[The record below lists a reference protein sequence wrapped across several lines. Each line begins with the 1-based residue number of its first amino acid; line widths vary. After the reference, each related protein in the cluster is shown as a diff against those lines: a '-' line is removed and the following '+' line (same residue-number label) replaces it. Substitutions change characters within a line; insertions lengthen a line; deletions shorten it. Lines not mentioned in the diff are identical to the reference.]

1 MWRYIIKRILLVF
14 VVILGVLIII
24 FILSE
29 ITPGNPAA
37 RLLGTEAS
45 MEEIEAKAESMG
57 LNDPVI
63 VQFGRYVFNF
73 VTKLDLGQSYTTR
86 QPVWGELMTRYPYT
100 LTLGLLATALA
111 ILIGVPLGVLGAIKQ
126 YSVRDTVIVFLALV
140 LMSIPNFWFGI
151 LCINTFSVKLKW
163 LPPAGTGTWYHWIMP
178 VVILS
183 LGGMASLIRVTR
195 SSMLDTIRMDYMRTA
210 RAKGQKESVVIIRH
224 GFRNA
229 LIPVVNAI
237 SAQMSVVIGGTVMIE
252 SVFALP
258 GIGKYMTDA
267 VTALNWPAV
276 RGGVI
281 CLAIAFSILNLI
293 VDLIYVAIDP
303 RLISRYNGVRG
314 REIRKLKK
322 EMAQARAAHA
332 KEVNG

>member
-1 MWRYIIKRILLVF
+1 MWRYILKRILLVF
-14 VVILGVLIII
+14 IVIFGVLVII

-29 ITPGNPAA
+29 ITPGDPAA
-37 RLLGTEAS
+37 RLLGSEAS
-45 MEEIEAKAESMG
+45 LEEIAAKRAEMG
-57 LNDPVI
+57 LDEPVI
-63 VQFGRYVFNF
+63 VQFGRYVYNF

-86 QPVWGELMTRYPYT
+86 QPVWNELMARYPYT

-111 ILIGVPLGVLGAIKQ
+111 ILIGVPLGVIGAIKQ
-126 YSVRDTVIVFLALV
+126 YSARDTIIVFLALI

-151 LCINTFSVKLKW
+151 LCINLFSVKLGL
-163 LPPAGTGTWYHWIMP
+163 LPSSGTGTWVHWIMP

-210 RAKGQKESVVIIRH
+210 RAKGQKESVVIIKH

-281 CLAIAFSILNLI
+281 CLAIAFSLLNLI

-303 RLISRYNGVRG
+303 RLISRYNGVKG
-314 REIRKLKK
+314 KEIRKLKK
-322 EMAQARAAHA
+322 EMAQAKAVRAT
-332 KEVNG
+332 EVNS